1 MNAVPAPPPV
11 PGLAPDWQDWL
22 AGNVVRGVRDAD
34 MLEAMAR
41 AGFDEH
47 YARTAISI
55 VRSMTER
62 AQREMPAAL
71 VQYRA
76 DPIRLPAA
84 SRVRAAD
91 REVGIGFVL
100 QDPNVALLTDLLSEK
115 ECADLIRLASGK
127 LQRSQVVDRDSGQ
140 LEVSAVRTS
149 EGTHFQRGEN
159 ALVQRL
165 EQRIAAITGVPVD
178 HGEPLQ
184 VLHYR
189 VGDEYRPHND
199 YFDPGAPGSDEHLR
213 HGGQRVATMVIY
225 LNRVEEGGGTGF
237 PQLGLAVRPQPGCAV
252 YFEYFNSAGELDPR
266 CLHAGTPV
274 VRGEKWIVTKWLR
287 QGPYFR

>member
-1 MNAVPAPPPV
+1 MSAVPTPPPA
-11 PGLAPDWQDWL
+11 PRLAPDWQDWL
-22 AGNVVRGVRDAD
+22 AGNVVRGVGDPE
-34 MLEAMAR
+34 MLEAMR
-41 AGFDEH
+41 KAGVDEH
-47 YARTAISI
+47 YARVAISV

-62 AQREMPAAL
+62 VQRDAPAML

-91 REVGIGFVL
+91 RDVGIGFVL
-100 QDPNVALLTDLLSEK
+100 QDPNVALLTDLLSAK
-115 ECADLIRLASGK
+115 ECEELILLASGK
-127 LQRSQVVDRDSGQ
+127 MRRSQVVDRESGQ

-159 ALVQRL
+159 ALVRRL
-165 EQRIAAITGVPVD
+165 EQRISALTGVPVD

-184 VLHYR
+184 VLHYG
-189 VGDEYRPHND
+189 VGDEYRPHHD
-199 YFDPGAPGSDEHLR
+199 YFDPASPGSQEHVR

-225 LNRVEEGGGTGF
+225 LNQVEEGGGTGF
-237 PQLGLAVRPQPGCAV
+237 PELDLSVRPQPGCAV
-252 YFEYFNSAGELDPR
+252 YFEYFNSAGELDSR

-274 VRGEKWIVTKWLR
+274 IRGEKWIVTKWLR

>member
-1 MNAVPAPPPV
+1 MSAVPTPPPA
-11 PGLAPDWQDWL
+11 PRLAPDWQDWL
-22 AGNVVRGVRDAD
+22 AGNVVRGVGDPE
-34 MLEAMAR
+34 MLEAMR
-41 AGFDEH
+41 KAGVDEH
-47 YARTAISI
+47 YARVAISV

-62 AQREMPAAL
+62 VQRDAPAML

-91 REVGIGFVL
+91 RDVGIGFVL
-100 QDPNVALLTDLLSEK
+100 QDPNVALLTDLLSAK
-115 ECADLIRLASGK
+115 ECEELILLASGK
-127 LQRSQVVDRDSGQ
+127 MRRSQVVDRESGQ

-159 ALVQRL
+159 ALVRRL
-165 EQRIAAITGVPVD
+165 EQRISALTGVPVD

-184 VLHYR
+184 VLHYGF
-189 VGDEYRPHND
+189 GDEYRPHHD
-199 YFDPGAPGSDEHLR
+199 YFDPASPGSQEHVR

-225 LNRVEEGGGTGF
+225 LNQVEEGGGTGF
-237 PQLGLAVRPQPGCAV
+237 PELDLSVRPQPGCAV
-252 YFEYFNSAGELDPR
+252 YFEYFNSAGELDSR

-274 VRGEKWIVTKWLR
+274 IRGEKWIVTKWLR

>member
-1 MNAVPAPPPV
+1 MSAVPIPPPA

-22 AGNVVRGVRDAD
+22 AGNVVRGVGDAE
-34 MLEAMAR
+34 MLDAMR
-41 AGFDEH
+41 NAGFDEN
-47 YARTAISI
+47 YARTAISV

-62 AQREMPAAL
+62 VQRESPALL

-84 SRVRAAD
+84 NRVRAAD
-91 REVGIGFVL
+91 RDVGIGFVL
-100 QDPNVALLTDLLSEK
+100 QDPNVALLTGLLSGK
-115 ECADLIRLASGK
+115 ECEELIRLASGK
-127 LQRSQVVDRDSGQ
+127 MRRSQVVDRGSGQ

-165 EQRIAAITGVPVD
+165 ELRIAALTGVPVD

-189 VGDEYRPHND
+189 AGDEYRPHHD
-199 YFDPGAPGSDEHLR
+199 YFDPASPGSQEHVR
-213 HGGQRVATMVIY
+213 QGGQRVATMVIY
-225 LNRVEEGGGTGF
+225 LNQVEEGGGTGF
-237 PQLGLAVRPQPGCAV
+237 PELELSVRPQPGCAV
-252 YFEYFNSAGELDPR
+252 YFEYFNSAGELDSR
-266 CLHAGTPV
+266 CLHAGAPV
-274 VRGEKWIVTKWLR
+274 ARGEKWVVTKWLR